1 MRTWKWYALWWIFF
15 TNITCGIGL
24 LAVVSPMAQDVIGM
38 APPEAASFVGIIG
51 VVNGGGVFS
60 ESTVSDWIGRGMTYI
75 IFFAFEVFAFYR
87 LSEITDSFV
96 FQFLVLA
103 VISCY
108 GGGFSCMPA
117 FLSDIFGVRQLAA
130 IHGSILTAWGIA
142 GIAGSV
148 ILALMKEATGS
159 YSATLS
165 LFRECLPLLSL
176 FLYSFIGKMKRSGRS
191 GAYLPEIID
200 LSVYETMT
208 EAFVRVSVPFISIIG
223 GKGNKIPYVQSYL
236 LQRIF
241 HDGKINLYL

>member
-1 MRTWKWYALWWIFF
+1 M
-15 TNITCGIGL
+15 
-24 LAVVSPMAQDVIGM
+24 
-38 APPEAASFVGIIG
+38 
-51 VVNGGGVFS
+51 
-60 ESTVSDWIGRGMTYI
+60 

-87 LSEITDSFV
+87 LSDITDSFV

-142 GIAGSV
+142 GIAGPV

-165 LFRECLPLLSL
+165 LFSGMLALAFLISLLI
-176 FLYSFIGKMKRSGRS
+176 YWQNETERKKW
-191 GAYLPEIID
+191 
-200 LSVYETMT
+200 SVS
-208 EAFVRVSVPFISIIG
+208 A
-223 GKGNKIPYVQSYL
+223 GN
-236 LQRIF
+236 
-241 HDGKINLYL
+241 N

>member
-1 MRTWKWYALWWIFF
+1 
-15 TNITCGIGL
+15 
-24 LAVVSPMAQDVIGM
+24 MAQDVIGM

-51 VVNGGGVFS
+51 VVNGGGRIFW
-60 ESTVSDWIGRGMTYI
+60 STVSDWIGRGMTYI

-87 LSEITDSFV
+87 LSEITDSFT

-142 GIAGSV
+142 GIAGPV

-165 LFRECLPLLSL
+165 LFSGMLALAFLISLL
-176 FLYSFIGKMKRSGRS
+176 IHWQNETERKKW
-191 GAYLPEIID
+191 
-200 LSVYETMT
+200 SVS
-208 EAFVRVSVPFISIIG
+208 A
-223 GKGNKIPYVQSYL
+223 GN
-236 LQRIF
+236 
-241 HDGKINLYL
+241 N

>member
-1 MRTWKWYALWWIFF
+1 
-15 TNITCGIGL
+15 
-24 LAVVSPMAQDVIGM
+24 
-38 APPEAASFVGIIG
+38 
-51 VVNGGGVFS
+51 
-60 ESTVSDWIGRGMTYI
+60 MTYM

-87 LSEITDSFV
+87 LSDITDSFV

-142 GIAGSV
+142 GIAGPV

-165 LFRECLPLLSL
+165 LFSGMLALAFLISLL
-176 FLYSFIGKMKRSGRS
+176 IHWQNETERKKW
-191 GAYLPEIID
+191 
-200 LSVYETMT
+200 SVS
-208 EAFVRVSVPFISIIG
+208 A
-223 GKGNKIPYVQSYL
+223 GN
-236 LQRIF
+236 
-241 HDGKINLYL
+241 N

>member
-1 MRTWKWYALWWIFF
+1 
-15 TNITCGIGL
+15 
-24 LAVVSPMAQDVIGM
+24 
-38 APPEAASFVGIIG
+38 
-51 VVNGGGVFS
+51 
-60 ESTVSDWIGRGMTYI
+60 MTYI

-87 LSEITDSFV
+87 LSETTDSFV

-142 GIAGSV
+142 GIAGPV

-165 LFRECLPLLSL
+165 LFSGMLALAFLISLL
-176 FLYSFIGKMKRSGRS
+176 IHWQNETERKKW
-191 GAYLPEIID
+191 
-200 LSVYETMT
+200 SVS
-208 EAFVRVSVPFISIIG
+208 A
-223 GKGNKIPYVQSYL
+223 GN
-236 LQRIF
+236 
-241 HDGKINLYL
+241 N

>member
-1 MRTWKWYALWWIFF
+1 M
-15 TNITCGIGL
+15 
-24 LAVVSPMAQDVIGM
+24 
-38 APPEAASFVGIIG
+38 
-51 VVNGGGVFS
+51 
-60 ESTVSDWIGRGMTYI
+60 

-87 LSEITDSFV
+87 LSDITDSFV

-142 GIAGSV
+142 GIAGPV

-165 LFRECLPLLSL
+165 LFSGMLALAFLISLLIHWQNETERKKWSA
-176 FLYSFIGKMKRSGRS
+176 SS
-191 GAYLPEIID
+191 ENH
-200 LSVYETMT
+200 LSVR
-208 EAFVRVSVPFISIIG
+208 A
-223 GKGNKIPYVQSYL
+223 
-236 LQRIF
+236 
-241 HDGKINLYL
+241 

>member
-1 MRTWKWYALWWIFF
+1 M
-15 TNITCGIGL
+15 
-24 LAVVSPMAQDVIGM
+24 
-38 APPEAASFVGIIG
+38 
-51 VVNGGGVFS
+51 
-60 ESTVSDWIGRGMTYI
+60 

-87 LSEITDSFV
+87 LSDITDSFV

-142 GIAGSV
+142 GIAGPV

-165 LFRECLPLLSL
+165 LFSGMLALAFLISLL
-176 FLYSFIGKMKRSGRS
+176 IHWQNETERKKW
-191 GAYLPEIID
+191 
-200 LSVYETMT
+200 SVS
-208 EAFVRVSVPFISIIG
+208 A
-223 GKGNKIPYVQSYL
+223 GN
-236 LQRIF
+236 
-241 HDGKINLYL
+241 N

>member
-1 MRTWKWYALWWIFF
+1 
-15 TNITCGIGL
+15 
-24 LAVVSPMAQDVIGM
+24 
-38 APPEAASFVGIIG
+38 
-51 VVNGGGVFS
+51 
-60 ESTVSDWIGRGMTYI
+60 MTYI

-87 LSEITDSFV
+87 LSEITDSFT

-142 GIAGSV
+142 GIAGPV

-165 LFRECLPLLSL
+165 LFSGMLALAFLISLL
-176 FLYSFIGKMKRSGRS
+176 IHWQNETERKKW
-191 GAYLPEIID
+191 
-200 LSVYETMT
+200 SVS
-208 EAFVRVSVPFISIIG
+208 A
-223 GKGNKIPYVQSYL
+223 GN
-236 LQRIF
+236 
-241 HDGKINLYL
+241 N

>member
-1 MRTWKWYALWWIFF
+1 
-15 TNITCGIGL
+15 
-24 LAVVSPMAQDVIGM
+24 
-38 APPEAASFVGIIG
+38 
-51 VVNGGGVFS
+51 
-60 ESTVSDWIGRGMTYI
+60 MTYI

-87 LSEITDSFV
+87 LSDITDSFV

-142 GIAGSV
+142 GIAGPV

-165 LFRECLPLLSL
+165 LFSGMLALAFLISLL
-176 FLYSFIGKMKRSGRS
+176 IHWQNETERKKW
-191 GAYLPEIID
+191 
-200 LSVYETMT
+200 SVS
-208 EAFVRVSVPFISIIG
+208 A
-223 GKGNKIPYVQSYL
+223 GN
-236 LQRIF
+236 
-241 HDGKINLYL
+241 N

>member
-1 MRTWKWYALWWIFF
+1 M
-15 TNITCGIGL
+15 
-24 LAVVSPMAQDVIGM
+24 
-38 APPEAASFVGIIG
+38 
-51 VVNGGGVFS
+51 
-60 ESTVSDWIGRGMTYI
+60 

-87 LSEITDSFV
+87 LSEITDSFT

-142 GIAGSV
+142 GIAGPV

-165 LFRECLPLLSL
+165 LFSGMLALAFLISLL
-176 FLYSFIGKMKRSGRS
+176 IHWQNETERKKW
-191 GAYLPEIID
+191 
-200 LSVYETMT
+200 SVS
-208 EAFVRVSVPFISIIG
+208 A
-223 GKGNKIPYVQSYL
+223 GN
-236 LQRIF
+236 
-241 HDGKINLYL
+241 N